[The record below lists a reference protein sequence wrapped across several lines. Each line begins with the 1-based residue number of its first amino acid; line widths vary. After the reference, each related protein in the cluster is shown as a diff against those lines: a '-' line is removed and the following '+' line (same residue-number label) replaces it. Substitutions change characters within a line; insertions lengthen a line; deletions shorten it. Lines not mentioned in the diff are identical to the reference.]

1 MIINAA
7 VKEELEIVRV
17 SNGGRLTPASVLEYA
32 KDKDTAL
39 WGCINE
45 AGLWDDSTAAE
56 RGRLLFC
63 AEVIRKVKVTILDNG
78 NRSVVRAY
86 VNLLS
91 ERRDKDNGGYRLI
104 SEVAATQEGQE
115 EILETA
121 LAELKAFR
129 TKYALLKHLAPILAS
144 IDWFLETREEQAAK
158 PAANGKAGLAVP
170 GKAGRGL
177 DGKRRRVVASSS
189 SAMRV

>member
-32 KDKDTAL
+32 KDEDTAL
-39 WGCINE
+39 WKCIE
-45 AGLWDDSTAAE
+45 AAGLWDDSTAAE
-56 RGRLLFC
+56 RGRLHFC

-78 NRSVVRAY
+78 NRTFVRAY
-86 VNLLS
+86 VNLLKD
-91 ERRDKDNGGYRLI
+91 RRTDEGGYRLI
-104 SEVAATQEGQE
+104 SEVAATTKGQE

-129 TKYALLKHLAPILAS
+129 TKYAMLKHLAPILAS
-144 IDWFLETREEQAAK
+144 IDWFLETRETEDAK
-158 PAANGKAGLAVP
+158 PAANGKAGMERLDVAKSV
-170 GKAGRGL
+170 KAR
-177 DGKRRRVVASSS
+177 KRRLGKTSHDL
-189 SAMRV
+189 AMSV